1 MSYFIHFNDP
11 DLVIDITGI
20 DDLVLSP
27 APITIEDIDPIICR
41 DNFTVDKIY
50 NTVAESGFYI
60 YRRNE
65 EGVIVGLVTMTDYPI
80 PGNHMMEITFICVAE
95 TARGTGS
102 GLIIKIKEV
111 ARRYALPITLYG
123 LATTPDSAVLYIKHK
138 FIENKF
144 TVSHG
149 RKRKTKRKGKGKR
162 NSKRKGKKV
171 RKFEL
176 VIR

>member
-1 MSYFIHFNDP
+1 MSYFIYFNDP

-27 APITIEDIDPIICR
+27 APITIEEIDTIICH
-41 DNFTVDKIY
+41 NVFTVDKIF
-50 NTVAESGFYI
+50 NTVAESSFYI

-65 EGVIVGLVTMTDYPI
+65 EGVIVGLITMTDYPI

-95 TARGTGS
+95 SARGTGS
-102 GLIIKIKEV
+102 GLIIKVKEL
-111 ARRYALPITLYG
+111 ARRFNLPITLYG
-123 LATTPDSAVLYIKHK
+123 LATTKGSTDLYVKHK

-162 NSKRKGKKV
+162 KSKRKGKKV